1 MDFHATDILSM
12 QNMLS
17 GGGSHVPADVPDK
30 AKQYKEN
37 AEAWQEVAD
46 YGSAAQ
52 SYERA
57 LQALPHTSGSLRSY
71 AAGMAV
77 QRALCM
83 DKSHLQRGL
92 EAACTEALELGCDPS
107 QSGQLHGIRGRAR
120 ESKGQFNDAVSD
132 YMAAGDEGAA
142 SRARI
147 LCAASGQVMRESQDD
162 SSPVGPEPRTVTH
175 GSKDDSVA
183 QCNSEHSS
191 KELAGERVQLTGLKK
206 PSMNGQFGF
215 CGKFDPETGRYA
227 VTLETSCQTIAV
239 KPNNLKVA
247 AAAEPCSE
255 SVNSRVVIQTLNVI
269 DPDDAVPPH
278 SVTEEG
284 GAIVVTSQ
292 LMGVSSVSEIDLECT
307 TDRLSLVVE
316 ARYELQID
324 LPHPVDFS
332 SIQARFDKG
341 TSTMIV
347 RAPRLHTD

>member
-17 GGGSHVPADVPDK
+17 GGGSYVPADVPDN

-46 YGSAAQ
+46 YCSAAQ
-52 SYERA
+52 SYDRA
-57 LQALPHTSGSLRSY
+57 LRALPNTSGSLRSY
-71 AAGMAV
+71 AAGIAV

-132 YMAAGDEGAA
+132 YVAAGDEGAA
-142 SRARI
+142 SRARM
-147 LCAASGQVMRESQDD
+147 LCAASGQTMRESQDN
-162 SSPVGPEPRTVTH
+162 SPVGPEPRTEQTVRH
-175 GSKDDSVA
+175 GSNDRTDSAA
-183 QCNSEHSS
+183 QCNGEHSS
-191 KELAGERVQLTGLKK
+191 KELGGERVQLIGLKK
-206 PSMNGQFGF
+206 ASMNGQFGF
-215 CGKFDPETGRYA
+215 CGKFDPATGRYA

-239 KPNNLKVA
+239 KPNNLEVA

-255 SVNSRVVIQTLNVI
+255 SVNSRVVIRNLNVI

-278 SVTEEG
+278 SVTVES
-284 GAIVVTSQ
+284 GAVVVTSQ
-292 LMGVSSVSEIDLECT
+292 LMGVSSVSEIDLE
-307 TDRLSLVVE
+307 
-316 ARYELQID
+316 
-324 LPHPVDFS
+324 
-332 SIQARFDKG
+332 
-341 TSTMIV
+341 
-347 RAPRLHTD
+347 